1 MYMCTCCSLGNLVVA
16 VYFKG
21 EETEIQIDCLSIK
34 QLIDSVDSFPIF
46 KN

>member
-1 MYMCTCCSLGNLVVA
+1 MYICCFLDNLVVA
-16 VYFKG
+16 LYFKG
-21 EETEIQIDCLSIK
+21 EETDIQIDFFNTN

>member
-1 MYMCTCCSLGNLVVA
+1 MYMCTCCSLDNLVV
-16 VYFKG
+16 VLYFKG
-21 EETEIQIDCLSIK
+21 EETEIQIDFLSIK